1 VACNARGQ
9 IILCPGGLGE
19 MRGFLAAGESANP
32 ACVRAVPALTSEVR
46 GSADSPLSGPP
57 VQALRD
63 TRTIEG
69 LRMNE
74 HRPTPATS
82 DSRTSVDASLVAL
95 LYAARGLRGFGDGFA
110 IIVLPAYMTALGYD
124 AAAVG
129 LVATASLLGTA
140 AFTLG
145 VGWIAP
151 RHDLRALLIFGAC
164 LMATTGLAFPNVEH
178 FLLIALVAFIGTINP
193 SGGDLGV
200 LVPLE
205 HAMLAKN
212 AADER
217 RTQVFARYSLIGALC
232 TAAGS
237 LAAALPDVL
246 TANGSTKLGAFR
258 LMFFAYAAL
267 GIACAALYRQ
277 VPHERGE
284 EKAPQ
289 APLGPSRGTV
299 YKLAALFSIDAF
311 AGGFVA
317 QSLLVLWL
325 FERFDLSLSAA
336 ALFFF
341 WSSTLSAFS
350 YPVAAW
356 IAKRVGLVNTMVFTH
371 IPSSLFLI
379 AAAFSPNLYLT
390 LGLLLLRSAL
400 SQMDVPTRTSYVM
413 AVVTP
418 AERTAAASVTA
429 VPRSLAS
436 SVSPALSG
444 ALLSASFLALPLV
457 ICGVLK
463 IVYDV
468 SLLYSFRHI
477 KPPEEIAAPE

>member
-1 VACNARGQ
+1 MNDG
-9 IILCPGGLGE
+9 PGDLQQTGSK
-19 MRGFLAAGESANP
+19 SAE
-32 ACVRAVPALTSEVR
+32 R
-46 GSADSPLSGPP
+46 
-57 VQALRD
+57 
-63 TRTIEG
+63 
-69 LRMNE
+69 
-74 HRPTPATS
+74 
-82 DSRTSVDASLVAL
+82 VAL
-95 LYAARGLRGFGDGFA
+95 IPLLYLARGLRGFGDGFA
-110 IIVLPAYMTALGYD
+110 IIVLPAYMTVLGFD

-140 AFTLG
+140 LLTFV

-151 RHDLRALLIFGAC
+151 RHDLRVLLISGAG
-164 LMATTGLAFPNVEH
+164 LMVATGLAFPNVEH

-205 HAMLAKN
+205 HAALAKG
-212 AADER
+212 ASDER

-237 LAAALPDVL
+237 LAATMPDILV
-246 TANGSTKLGAFR
+246 AQGAAPVAAFR
-258 LMFFAYAAL
+258 WMFYAYAAL
-267 GIACAALYRQ
+267 GAASALLYRR
-277 VPHERGE
+277 VPHAPLE

-289 APLGPSRGTV
+289 APLGPSRITV

-311 AGGFVA
+311 GGGFVA

-336 ALFFF
+336 GLFFF

-350 YPVAAW
+350 YPVAAA
-356 IAKRVGLVNTMVFTH
+356 IARRAGLVNTMVFTH
-371 IPSSLFLI
+371 IPSSIFLI
-379 AAAFSPNLYLT
+379 PAAFAPNLYLA
-390 LGLLLLRSAL
+390 LGLLLLRAAL

-418 AERTAAASVTA
+418 AERPAAASVTA

-436 SVSPALSG
+436 SISPAISG
-444 ALLSASFLALPLV
+444 VLLTTAFPGLPLV
-457 ICGVLK
+457 VCGVLK
-463 IVYDV
+463 IAYDV
-468 SLLYSFRHI
+468 ALLFSFRHI
-477 KPPEEIAAPE
+477 KPPEEKS